1 MARMALAEANAS
13 RGTMPEEGSEG
24 STRTPLGIALSAA
37 IVALAVITGALLILD
52 TSLYPRTDDAEV
64 FANFIGMAPLVEGPV
79 MHLYVHDN
87 QYVKQGQL
95 LYEIDDRPYL
105 YALQRAKS
113 EQAALEGQIRNA
125 ARGIAAQ
132 QSGVEAAQAAA
143 LSAEANAIRADAA
156 IEEAEADV
164 RHAEAL
170 VKQTQA
176 ESEYASDNYHR
187 LEPLLGKQY
196 VTADQVDQARAAAAA
211 RTEAERQAES
221 QLALSRARL
230 AAMQAAQKQ
239 AQAAVSQS
247 HAQVTQSSHAVEIL
261 DPLVAQRE
269 ARAAAVE
276 RAQYD
281 YDNCRVYAPF
291 DARVTNLIISE
302 GAYAHVGQQLFTL
315 IDTRTWWA
323 IANFRETQLARIRP
337 GMRAN
342 VYVMEKANRPF
353 RGVVDSVGY
362 GVMPDPDI
370 LGRITQGLPD
380 AQRTLNWVHLASRY
394 PVRVKVLNPPPELFR
409 VGETAVVVL
418 RRGELPSEAR

>member
-1 MARMALAEANAS
+1 MDANAG
-13 RGTMPEEGSEG
+13 RKEMAEDAGEG
-24 STRTPLGIALSAA
+24 STRTPLGVALSAA
-37 IVALAVITGALLILD
+37 IVALAIVSLVALVVD
-52 TSLYPRTDDAEV
+52 TTAYPRTDDAEV

-79 MHLYVHDN
+79 TRLYVHDN
-87 QYVKQGQL
+87 EYVKQGQL

-156 IEEAEADV
+156 IEEAQAEV

-176 ESEYASDNYHR
+176 EYEYANDNYHR

-196 VTADQVDQARAAAAA
+196 VTADQVDEARQAAAA
-211 RTEAERQAES
+211 RGEAERQAES

-230 AAMQAAQKQ
+230 AAMQAGQKQ
-239 AQAAVSQS
+239 AQATVSQS

-323 IANFRETQLARIRP
+323 IANFRETQLNRVRP

-353 RGVVDSVGY
+353 EGVVDSVGY
-362 GVMPDPDI
+362 GVTPDPDI

-394 PVRVKVLNPPPELFR
+394 PVRIKVLNPPPGLFR

-418 RRGELPSEAR
+418 RRGELPAEAR